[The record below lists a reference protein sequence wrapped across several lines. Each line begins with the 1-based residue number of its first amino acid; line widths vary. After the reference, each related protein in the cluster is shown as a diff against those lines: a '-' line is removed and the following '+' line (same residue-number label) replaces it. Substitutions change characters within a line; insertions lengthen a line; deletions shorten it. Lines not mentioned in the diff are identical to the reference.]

1 MHKQYP
7 VLRKGSLR
15 QLMYGYNIMAYGRF
29 SPDEQIAVIINN
41 RDEETDVE
49 VPVWELGMDCIHD
62 KVMEQVF
69 YTDAEGFR
77 KEKKSYPVVAGILG
91 ITMPPR
97 GAVVLYRKE

>member
-1 MHKQYP
+1 
-7 VLRKGSLR
+7 
-15 QLMYGYNIMAYGRF
+15 MAYGP

-69 YTDAEGFR
+69 IRMR
-77 KEKKSYPVVAGILG
+77 KVSA
-91 ITMPPR
+91 
-97 GAVVLYRKE
+97 RKRNPIRW